1 MHGTD
6 FQVCKQI
13 NLLIDS
19 YRFVTICAFSLWQHT
34 HYTCWMIRKFD
45 LFFVYS
51 IYEQIIHTIH
61 FSFRIEC
68 LNWIGYC
75 VKLPTHGRFNEDDDA
90 KISMQPLISE
100 AHTVVEI
107 IFDEYSS
114 LIVQEHWSLHHQLMC
129 TSHKQNDCDSN
140 LEKL

>member
-45 LFFVYS
+45 Y
-51 IYEQIIHTIH
+51 
-61 FSFRIEC
+61 FSFCVFNLWTDHSYDTFQFWNWEALSIEC
-68 LNWIGYC
+68 LNLIGYN
-75 VKLPTHGRFNEDDDA
+75 VKLPTHGRINEDDDA

-100 AHTVVEI
+100 AHTVFEI
-107 IFDEYSS
+107 IFVEYSS
-114 LIVQEHWSLHHQLMC
+114 LITPSAHVHFI
-129 TSHKQNDCDSN
+129 
-140 LEKL
+140 